1 MMACLGSRG
10 LEGLTPTFSNV
21 IPLLDA
27 TGARSSALAQRSGVT
42 KQAMSQLVRL
52 LEERNYVEQIPDPTD
67 TRAKLVR
74 LTERGVALRAAALEV
89 RLEIQAAAVKA
100 LGPRNAKRLKE
111 DLKTL
116 IAVIL
121 QIVKQAPHNFRTFSQ
136 AARLSPRQGVRVNLS
151 SAI

>member
-1 MMACLGSRG
+1 MQASRAQTAAMMACLGGRG
-10 LEGLTPTFSNV
+10 FEGLTPAFSTV

-27 TGARSSALAQRSGVT
+27 TGVRSSALAQRAGVT
-42 KQAMSQLVRL
+42 KQAMSQLVQM
-52 LEERNYVEQIPDPTD
+52 LEERNYVEQIPDSTD

-100 LGPRNAKRLKE
+100 LGPRNAKRLQE

-116 IAVIL
+116 TAVIS
-121 QIVKQAPHNFRTFSQ
+121 QIAK
-136 AARLSPRQGVRVNLS
+136 
-151 SAI
+151 